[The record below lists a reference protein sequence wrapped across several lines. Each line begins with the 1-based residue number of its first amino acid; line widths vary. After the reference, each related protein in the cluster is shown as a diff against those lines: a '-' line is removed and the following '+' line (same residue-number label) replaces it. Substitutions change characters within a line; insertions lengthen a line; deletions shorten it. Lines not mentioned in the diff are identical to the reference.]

1 MARNGKLTPKRQ
13 RFVEEYLTSGNG
25 TKAAIAAGYSR
36 KAAKAIAS
44 ELLTFP
50 DVQAAIQAKQREAAR
65 SAGVTLQRIIE
76 EFAKLA
82 FTNLDELVRWDGAH
96 LTLKA
101 SAQLTPAQAA
111 AVLEMAEGES
121 KSGRPLL
128 KVKLYS
134 KLAALE
140 SLLKCLQALD
150 LEERVK
156 ALEEAI
162 QQRRNGYYG
171 SP

>member
-1 MARNGKLTPKRQ
+1 MARNGQLTPKRQ
-13 RFVEEYLTSGNG
+13 RFVEAYLTSGNG
-25 TKAAIAAGYSR
+25 TQAAIASGYSR

-50 DVQAAIQAKQREAAR
+50 DVQAAIQARQQEAAR

-82 FTNLDELVRWDGAH
+82 FTTFDELVTWDGTH

-101 SAQLTPAQAA
+101 SAALTPAQAA
-111 AVLEMAEGES
+111 AILELAEGES

-140 SLLKCLQALD
+140 SLLKCLQTLH
-150 LEERVK
+150 LEERVQ
-156 ALEEAI
+156 ALEEAL
-162 QQRRNGYYG
+162 QQRR
-171 SP
+171 PLHVI